1 MSGTAESGMWTEEG
15 SVPGLPRTFCT
26 SSLRPAAPG
35 RALLLSSKS
44 GEPVTVCV
52 PKLDSC
58 LTRRKLKGSVFYVR
72 GYLKITSRI
81 INKSVCFKSKRLK
94 FPSPPFHSVAQL
106 PDVLTV
112 PVAMGAPPFTG
123 RCWLYPL
130 GCSWGKIFSPRMKEK
145 SLRSVQQKVV
155 IDLRSCWEENS
166 VFAIFR
172 EWHSDWGAGASICA
186 QRLLGVCSPLVRG
199 RRVASRR
206 ASGVGC
212 PAWGCGGVS
221 TGQRMALGR
230 EPSLVLAIV
239 HHEREAVILGEAGLP
254 DSVSWGLNM
263 ILSDQ
268 LI

>member
-1 MSGTAESGMWTEEG
+1 M
-15 SVPGLPRTFCT
+15 GLQSLACGRRRAACRVSRWP
-26 SSLRPAAPG
+26 SSPPPS
-35 RALLLSSKS
+35 ALLPQTEHSCFLASLESRS
-44 GEPVTVCV
+44 VCV

-172 EWHSDWGAGASICA
+172 EWHSDWGAGASIRA

-199 RRVASRR
+199 GAWRADGRQ
-206 ASGVGC
+206 ASGVRPEVAEESVQDSGR
-212 PAWGCGGVS
+212 PWAESQVS
-221 TGQRMALGR
+221 FW
-230 EPSLVLAIV
+230 PSFITKGKQLFWVRQGFLIQY
-239 HHEREAVILGEAGLP
+239 HE
-254 DSVSWGLNM
+254 D
-263 ILSDQ
+263 
-268 LI
+268 